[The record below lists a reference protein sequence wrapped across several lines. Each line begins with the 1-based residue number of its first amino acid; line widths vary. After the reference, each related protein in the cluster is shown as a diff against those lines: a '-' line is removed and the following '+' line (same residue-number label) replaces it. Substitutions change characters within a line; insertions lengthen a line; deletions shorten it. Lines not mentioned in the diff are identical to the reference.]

1 MDSYFQCST
10 CLVPL
15 PNLLALG
22 SMIGATMDVDMLT
35 YKKKVVIQILVI
47 VMNKEQLPLTT
58 DVVFDKVGYDI
69 TFSIEGV
76 AFEPA
81 LPPSVQPPPMD
92 GYDDGTGNDGAAKNG
107 ELEQASK
114 KERNSEKTS
123 SSNSSPVTLE
133 PTPMQTMIPG
143 SS

>member
-1 MDSYFQCST
+1 
-10 CLVPL
+10 
-15 PNLLALG
+15 
-22 SMIGATMDVDMLT
+22 MIGATMDVDMLT

-81 LPPSVQPPPMD
+81 LPPFS
-92 GYDDGTGNDGAAKNG
+92 T
-107 ELEQASK
+107 AS
-114 KERNSEKTS
+114 SYGW
-123 SSNSSPVTLE
+123 V
-133 PTPMQTMIPG
+133 
-143 SS
+143 